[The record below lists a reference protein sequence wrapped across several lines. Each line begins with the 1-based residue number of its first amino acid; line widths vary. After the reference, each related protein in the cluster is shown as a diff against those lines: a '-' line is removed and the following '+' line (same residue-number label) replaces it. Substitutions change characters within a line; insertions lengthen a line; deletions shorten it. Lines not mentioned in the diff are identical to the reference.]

1 MGGELYLCRQLGPQ
15 FIKHVLRIA
24 SQTGSI
30 AQKCEGA
37 STLQVGNCPGHGKDL
52 AVLLEGAASRNQ
64 CPRTLW
70 CFGDDHSKA
79 KTADDAI
86 AAWERA
92 RRRFGPQGKFRK
104 DHTVIQNAIIQG
116 SMGRRIYDIGATAK
130 HGSREPRLE
139 SAGVSSGIDAKSQT
153 ADNGDAARCQIT
165 AETACYLAAVGCTTT
180 RANNGD
186 ARRLQSFDLATD
198 EQIAGWVG
206 NLTEQIGI
214 SRIVESDEIC
224 AKLISPQ

>member
-116 SMGRRIYDIGATAK
+116 SMGRRIYD
-130 HGSREPRLE
+130 
-139 SAGVSSGIDAKSQT
+139 
-153 ADNGDAARCQIT
+153 NGDAARCQIT

>member
-1 MGGELYLCRQLGPQ
+1 MGAKLYLCRQLGPQ

-30 AQKCEGA
+30 ARKCEGA
-37 STLQVGNCPGHGKDL
+37 STLQVGNFPGHGKDL

-116 SMGRRIYDIGATAK
+116 SMGRRIYD
-130 HGSREPRLE
+130 
-139 SAGVSSGIDAKSQT
+139 
-153 ADNGDAARCQIT
+153 NGDAARCQIT